1 MGIVYCVHNLVII
14 YWKRKNSE
22 KIKDNS
28 IPRNALIFLVFYLIY
43 WYTWIQK
50 KYWLYESSFIADSEL
65 EDDAFYFGDQDNIR
79 HFNNDNMEEAE
90 QELQEIMEE
99 FRKSRIQKCIM

>member
-1 MGIVYCVHNLVII
+1 M
-14 YWKRKNSE
+14 
-22 KIKDNS
+22 
-28 IPRNALIFLVFYLIY
+28 
-43 WYTWIQK
+43 
-50 KYWLYESSFIADSEL
+50 ADSEL

-90 QELQEIMEE
+90 QELQETIEE